1 MPPYDGLTRNDGAMF
16 DDSGDDGDDDC
27 PDDDGESNYSLVL
40 DSLVWS
46 FDTRVSREAAADRIN
61 LDVTDEET
69 FQGRKCERLTLQW
82 TTIKITKN
90 RTGSL

>member
-61 LDVTDEET
+61 IDVAMDDDQDYEESHRFTLD
-69 FQGRKCERLTLQW
+69 
-82 TTIKITKN
+82 KI
-90 RTGSL
+90 RQE